1 MLTSGP
7 FGLLANRRKLLT
19 RGAAFSAAAATTAG
33 LFSPAHA
40 QSEGNSLLNR
50 VLDRGSV
57 IVGTGSTNPPW
68 HFEDENGQ
76 LVGMDIEMGRILA
89 QALFEDTSKVEFL
102 AQAAD
107 ARIPNLLSDKVDI
120 TIQFMSETRD
130 RAQLVSF
137 TIPYYREAVTL
148 MFLADSPYNN
158 VEDVQDKGISVSVLQ
173 NVYAEDLVHRGV
185 PDAVVSQFDSVANTI
200 LALDSGRADASLS
213 DYSTAQ
219 WYTAQS
225 PDKYK
230 YAPDTWSTHS
240 YVAAVKPGDHVWLDF
255 VNSVFHAA
263 MTGLDFESYRAPFET
278 YFGQSP
284 TLPPP
289 GYPYPT
295 ERP

>member
-1 MLTSGP
+1 MRPSRA
-7 FGLLANRRKLLT
+7 FDILANRRGLLK
-19 RGAAFSAAAATTAG
+19 RGAALSAAAAAAAGFSSTARAQDAGPG
-33 LFSPAHA
+33 LL
-40 QSEGNSLLNR
+40 QR
-50 VLDRGSV
+50 VLDRGTV

-68 HFEDENGQ
+68 HFEDDAGA

-89 QALFEDTSKVEFL
+89 NALFEDPEKVEFIV
-102 AQAAD
+102 QAAD

-130 RAQLVSF
+130 RAQLVAF

-148 MFLADSPYNN
+148 MFRADSSYNTIA
-158 VEDVQDKGISVSVLQ
+158 DAQGKQLPISVLQ
-173 NVYAEDLVHRGV
+173 NVYAEDLVHTGV
-185 PDAVVSQFDSVANTI
+185 PDAVVSQFDSTANAY
-200 LALDSGRADASLS
+200 LALDAGRVEAALADF
-213 DYSTAQ
+213 STAQ

-240 YVAAVKPGDHVWLDF
+240 YVAAVKPGDQVWLNF

-263 MTGLDFESYRAPFET
+263 MTGLDFEAYRSAFER
-278 YFGQSP
+278 YFGADI

-289 GYPYPT
+289 GFPT
-295 ERP
+295 ELS